1 MPIHVPEP
9 LTEEESDA
17 KQCKPDQWP
26 VTAPM
31 LKSVKT
37 QDLMIGQSDAK
48 NCKPDQWPVT
58 TPKLKSVKTQQL
70 INGQSYL
77 MHGR

>member
-1 MPIHVPEP
+1 LELKLLNVTGTQMPIHVPEA

-17 KQCKPDQWP
+17 KHCKPDQWP

-37 QDLMIGQSDAK
+37 
-48 NCKPDQWPVT
+48 
-58 TPKLKSVKTQQL
+58 
-70 INGQSYL
+70 
-77 MHGR
+77 

>member
-1 MPIHVPEP
+1 LELKLLNVTGTQMPIHVPEP

-17 KQCKPDQWP
+17 KHCKPDQWP

-37 QDLMIGQSDAK
+37 
-48 NCKPDQWPVT
+48 
-58 TPKLKSVKTQQL
+58 
-70 INGQSYL
+70 
-77 MHGR
+77 

>member
-1 MPIHVPEP
+1 MPIHVPEA

-17 KQCKPDQWP
+17 KHCKPDQWP

-37 QDLMIGQSDAK
+37 QVLMIGQRDAK
-48 NCKPDQWPVT
+48 KCKPDQWSVT
-58 TPKLKSVKTQQL
+58 TPMLKSVKTQDL
-70 INGQSYL
+70 MNGQSYL

>member
-17 KQCKPDQWP
+17 KHCKPDQWP

-37 QDLMIGQSDAK
+37 QDLKIGQ
-48 NCKPDQWPVT
+48 
-58 TPKLKSVKTQQL
+58 
-70 INGQSYL
+70 
-77 MHGR
+77 

>member
-1 MPIHVPEP
+1 MPIHVPEA

-17 KQCKPDQWP
+17 KHCKPDQWP

-37 QDLMIGQSDAK
+37 
-48 NCKPDQWPVT
+48 
-58 TPKLKSVKTQQL
+58 
-70 INGQSYL
+70 
-77 MHGR
+77 